1 MTGVFLGVSAI
12 CALVFGAIYYPT
24 ANKSTGTKRSQL
36 HCHSAIIGV

>member
-24 ANKSTGTKRSQL
+24 ANTLARS
-36 HCHSAIIGV
+36 